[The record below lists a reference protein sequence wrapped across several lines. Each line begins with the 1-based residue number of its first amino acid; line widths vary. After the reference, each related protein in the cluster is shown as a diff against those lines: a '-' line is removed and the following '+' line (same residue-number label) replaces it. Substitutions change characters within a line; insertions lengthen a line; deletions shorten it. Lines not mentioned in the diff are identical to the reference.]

1 MYLKHLFVAAMAM
14 MVSVAAFG
22 QEVRNLDFRKGF
34 SAEVEVGYIQKGI
47 YADVSSGYNVLPGL
61 YVGAGVGL
69 KYYDFNPD
77 KNHFFVPTFAH
88 IRYSILN
95 RSVSPLIEL
104 KAGILGDFTDR
115 GTGHFFRPAVGV
127 KYKNAGIKVGYDW
140 VNVNYDVA
148 GLGKNSVTIGAFY
161 KF

>member
-115 GTGHFFRPAVGV
+115 GTRHFFRPAVGV

-148 GLGKNSVTIGAFY
+148 GLGKNSVTVGAFY

>member
-1 MYLKHLFVAAMAM
+1 M
-14 MVSVAAFG
+14 MF
-22 QEVRNLDFRKGF
+22 QVRMF
-34 SAEVEVGYIQKGI
+34 SRTWK
-47 YADVSSGYNVLPGL
+47 SGTPT
-61 YVGAGVGL
+61 GVGL
-69 KYYDFNPD
+69 KYYDFKAD

-95 RSVSPLIEL
+95 RNVSPLIEL

-115 GTGHFFRPAVGV
+115 STGHFFRPAVGV
-127 KYKNAGIKVGYDW
+127 KYKNVGIKVGYDW

>member
-1 MYLKHLFVAAMAM
+1 MKHLFVAVMAM
-14 MVSVAAFG
+14 IVSVTAFG
-22 QEVRNLDFRKGF
+22 QEVRNPDFRKGF
-34 SAEVEVGYIQKGI
+34 SAEVEAGYIQKGI
-47 YADVSSGYNVLPGL
+47 YADVSTGYNVLSGL

-88 IRYSILN
+88 IRYSVLN

-104 KAGILGDFTDR
+104 KAGILGDLTDR

-148 GLGKNSVTIGAFY
+148 GLGKNSVMVGAFY

>member
-1 MYLKHLFVAAMAM
+1 MAM
-14 MVSVAAFG
+14 IVSVTAFG
-22 QEVRNLDFRKGF
+22 QEVRNPDFRKGF
-34 SAEVEVGYIQKGI
+34 SAEVEAGYIQKGI
-47 YADVSSGYNVLPGL
+47 YADVSTGYNVLSGL

-77 KNHFFVPTFAH
+77 KNHFFVPTSAH
-88 IRYSILN
+88 IRYSVLN

-104 KAGILGDFTDR
+104 KAGILGDFNDR

-127 KYKNAGIKVGYDW
+127 KVGYDW

-148 GLGKNSVTIGAFY
+148 GLGKNSVMVGAFY

>member
-1 MYLKHLFVAAMAM
+1 MREYIHTWNANSLVIRL
-14 MVSVAAFG
+14 MVF
-22 QEVRNLDFRKGF
+22 QVRMF
-34 SAEVEVGYIQKGI
+34 SRTWK
-47 YADVSSGYNVLPGL
+47 SGTPT
-61 YVGAGVGL
+61 GVGL
-69 KYYDFNPD
+69 KYYDFKAD
-77 KNHFFVPTFAH
+77 KNHFFVSTFAH

-95 RSVSPLIEL
+95 RNVSPLIEL

>member
-1 MYLKHLFVAAMAM
+1 MAT
-14 MVSVAAFG
+14 VIAQTTGRVC
-22 QEVRNLDFRKGF
+22 
-34 SAEVEVGYIQKGI
+34 SAEVEAGYIQKGI
-47 YADVSSGYNVLPGL
+47 YADVSTGYNLLPGL

-69 KYYDFNPD
+69 KYYDFKAD

-95 RSVSPLIEL
+95 RNVSPLIEL

>member
-1 MYLKHLFVAAMAM
+1 MREYIHTWSTNSLVIKRM
-14 MVSVAAFG
+14 MF
-22 QEVRNLDFRKGF
+22 QVRMF
-34 SAEVEVGYIQKGI
+34 SRTWK
-47 YADVSSGYNVLPGL
+47 SGTPT
-61 YVGAGVGL
+61 GVGL
-69 KYYDFNPD
+69 KYYDFKAD

-95 RSVSPLIEL
+95 RNVSPLIEL

-127 KYKNAGIKVGYDW
+127 KYKNTGIKVGYDW

>member
-1 MYLKHLFVAAMAM
+1 MREYIHTWSTNSLVIKRM
-14 MVSVAAFG
+14 MF
-22 QEVRNLDFRKGF
+22 QVRMF
-34 SAEVEVGYIQKGI
+34 SRTWK
-47 YADVSSGYNVLPGL
+47 SGTPT
-61 YVGAGVGL
+61 GVGL
-69 KYYDFNPD
+69 KYYDFKAD

-95 RSVSPLIEL
+95 RNVSPLIEL

>member
-1 MYLKHLFVAAMAM
+1 M
-14 MVSVAAFG
+14 
-22 QEVRNLDFRKGF
+22 
-34 SAEVEVGYIQKGI
+34 
-47 YADVSSGYNVLPGL
+47 
-61 YVGAGVGL
+61 GL

-148 GLGKNSVTIGAFY
+148 GLGKNSVTVGAFY

>member
-69 KYYDFNPD
+69 KYYDSNPD

-148 GLGKNSVTIGAFY
+148 GLGKNSVTVGAFY

>member
-1 MYLKHLFVAAMAM
+1 MKHLFVAVMAM
-14 MVSVAAFG
+14 IVSVTAFG

-115 GTGHFFRPAVGV
+115 GVRQ
-127 KYKNAGIKVGYDW
+127 
-140 VNVNYDVA
+140 
-148 GLGKNSVTIGAFY
+148 IGRASCRERV
-161 KF
+161 

>member
-1 MYLKHLFVAAMAM
+1 MKYLFVAAMAM

-104 KAGILGDFTDR
+104 KAGILGISEWLEHLR
-115 GTGHFFRPAVGV
+115 
-127 KYKNAGIKVGYDW
+127 KWLIKPVDQRH
-140 VNVNYDVA
+140 
-148 GLGKNSVTIGAFY
+148 L
-161 KF
+161 

>member
-1 MYLKHLFVAAMAM
+1 ML
-14 MVSVAAFG
+14 S
-22 QEVRNLDFRKGF
+22 
-34 SAEVEVGYIQKGI
+34 
-47 YADVSSGYNVLPGL
+47 GL

-88 IRYSILN
+88 IRYSVLN

-148 GLGKNSVTIGAFY
+148 GLGKNSVMVGAFY

>member
-1 MYLKHLFVAAMAM
+1 MHLKYLFVAAMAM

-22 QEVRNLDFRKGF
+22 QEVRNPDFRKGF

-104 KAGILGDFTDR
+104 K
-115 GTGHFFRPAVGV
+115 
-127 KYKNAGIKVGYDW
+127 
-140 VNVNYDVA
+140 
-148 GLGKNSVTIGAFY
+148 
-161 KF
+161 